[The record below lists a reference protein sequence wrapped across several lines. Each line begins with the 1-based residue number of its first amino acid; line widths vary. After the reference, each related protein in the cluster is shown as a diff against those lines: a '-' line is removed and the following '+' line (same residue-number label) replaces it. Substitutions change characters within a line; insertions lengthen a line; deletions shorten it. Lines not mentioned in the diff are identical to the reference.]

1 MNKNVVIALLS
12 ILAVVSSQNLGS
24 DQEILTKAETTN
36 NILETMM
43 ETEKPK
49 ELFKVWHYLFNP
61 NYSLNSEE
69 ALKKYKVFKGNL
81 KFIKETNAK
90 NLSYSLG
97 LNQFADLTL
106 EEFRARLNKKLM
118 SEEDYRS
125 LASLGGNQEESTNF
139 LSHEKLTLLDLYD
152 DEQDDNGRRNL
163 QVANLTDVNHTP
175 FYKVPRNQGNC
186 GSCWAFSA
194 VATVEGNYNKFINS
208 TNSNST
214 NSTNSTMLLDYL
226 SPQQLVDCDGK
237 NNGCDGGL
245 GFPAFKYIDANG
257 LAYEKDYKY
266 RESANACN
274 ENFSKSP
281 IKTKGVKFCS
291 NYYSSSKTK
300 CNRKKINEL
309 LVEGPLAV
317 GIDAGTSDFQFY
329 KRGIFTANCSED
341 NHAVVLVGFANGSGK
356 SKGFL
361 IVRNSWGVGWG
372 EKGYVRV
379 GLNTENVNSCFV
391 ENEGI
396 LPLIKIR

>member
-90 NLSYSLG
+90 NLSYRLG

-125 LASLGGNQEESTNF
+125 LASLSGNQEESTNF

-214 NSTNSTMLLDYL
+214 TLL
-226 SPQQLVDCDGK
+226 
-237 NNGCDGGL
+237 
-245 GFPAFKYIDANG
+245 
-257 LAYEKDYKY
+257 
-266 RESANACN
+266 
-274 ENFSKSP
+274 
-281 IKTKGVKFCS
+281 
-291 NYYSSSKTK
+291 
-300 CNRKKINEL
+300 
-309 LVEGPLAV
+309 
-317 GIDAGTSDFQFY
+317 
-329 KRGIFTANCSED
+329 
-341 NHAVVLVGFANGSGK
+341 
-356 SKGFL
+356 
-361 IVRNSWGVGWG
+361 
-372 EKGYVRV
+372 
-379 GLNTENVNSCFV
+379 CF
-391 ENEGI
+391 
-396 LPLIKIR
+396 